1 MNDAGIDGSP
11 FSLKGKTA
19 LVTGAGRGIGQ
30 AIAFALAH
38 AGASV
43 ILAGRGSSTDLTAQ
57 ELKDSGRDVSQID
70 IDLADVSATEE
81 LARSASA
88 RQPVDILVNNAGAID
103 RGASLDVTIDSWNR
117 VLAVNLHAPFI
128 LSQGFGEHMIKRGRG
143 KIINIASLL
152 AFQGGHTVASYT
164 VSKHGLLGLTRALAN
179 EWAPHGVQVN
189 ALAPGYIS
197 TDNTTALRLDAVRSS
212 EILAR
217 IPSGRWGEAA
227 DLGGAAVFLASPA
240 SDYVT
245 GHTLVVDGGWMSR

>member
-1 MNDAGIDGSP
+1 MQ
-11 FSLKGKTA
+11 TA
-19 LVTGAGRGIGQ
+19 
-30 AIAFALAH
+30 
-38 AGASV
+38 ASV
-43 ILAGRGSSTDLTAQ
+43 ILAGRAGSTDVTAKQ
-57 ELKDSGRDVSQID
+57 LAAAGREVSQID
-70 IDLADVSATEE
+70 IDLADVSATED

-88 RQPVDILVNNAGAID
+88 RQPVDILVNNAGIID
-103 RGASLDVTIDSWNR
+103 RGATLDVTIDSWNE

-128 LSQGFGEHMIKRGRG
+128 LSKGFGEHMIKRGGG

-152 AFQGGHTVASYT
+152 AFQGGSTVASYT

-189 ALAPGYIS
+189 ALAPGYIA
-197 TDNTTALRLDAVRSS
+197 TDNTTALRLDEVRSS